1 MFTRF
6 LARPSSSFFLFG
18 PRGTGKT
25 TWIDQQFPSTRKYDL
40 LLASESIRLGRDP
53 SLFTRECGALDPGSW
68 VVVDEIQKVPAL
80 LDEVHHL
87 IERRKLRFVLSGSSA
102 RKIKQGGAN
111 LLAGRAEVRRL
122 FPFVSAELPAA
133 RGLEEILTHGMLP
146 LAVTGANPQAF
157 LKAYVETYLAEEI
170 RAEAIVRQI
179 GSFARFLEVA
189 ARMNGQTVNASGV
202 ARDALVARQTA
213 QDYFQVLVDTL
224 IGFLVPAWK
233 AKRAVK
239 QVAHSKFFLFDCGVA
254 RHMGG
259 LGHLAVHPEERGALF
274 ETYLLHEIRAF
285 LHYRELDYPLFF
297 YRTRAGLE
305 VDLIVETRDGLVAL
319 EMKSGIRWERK
330 DGAGLREF
338 SALHAPGKVQ
348 AMGVYAGP
356 RQLVDGP
363 FTVYPWS
370 EFLQILW
377 EGKILS

>member
-1 MFTRF
+1 M
-6 LARPSSSFFLFG
+6 
-18 PRGTGKT
+18 
-25 TWIDQQFPSTRKYDL
+25 
-40 LLASESIRLGRDP
+40 
-53 SLFTRECGALDPGSW
+53 
-68 VVVDEIQKVPAL
+68 VDEVQKVPAL

-87 IERRKLRFVLSGSSA
+87 IEKRKLRFVLSGSSA
-102 RKIKQGGAN
+102 RKIKHGGAN

-122 FPFVSAELPAA
+122 FPFVSAELPSA
-133 RGLEEILTHGMLP
+133 RGLEDILTHGMLP
-146 LAVTGANPQAF
+146 LAVTGANPQGF

-189 ARMNGQTVNASGV
+189 ARMNGQTVNATGV
-202 ARDALVARQTA
+202 ARDSLVARQTA

-224 IGFLVPAWK
+224 IGFWLPPWRL
-233 AKRAVK
+233 KRAVK

-305 VDLIVETRDGLVAL
+305 VDLIVETRTGLVAI
-319 EMKSGIRWERK
+319 EMKSGVRWERK

-338 SALHAPGKVQ
+338 CELHVPGKVQ
-348 AMGVYAGP
+348 AIGVYAGP
-356 RQLVDGP
+356 RPLLDGELA
-363 FTVYPWS
+363 VHPWN
-370 EFLQILW
+370 EFLQLLW
-377 EGKILS
+377 QGKVLS